1 MVQNSIWSLKPLV
14 GSNQNVSDLDAD
26 IRHHNL
32 CPNICLNGE
41 KRAFG
46 IFLNKSKSES
56 FDIEFLLS
64 FVIEYAIYLN
74 MKCPGDTYDAI
85 SSIIQK
91 SKNYRL
97 ALSVFDLFRFT
108 VDSKLCFSV
117 VCSRTPNVFRLQRSR
132 NRCVCS

>member
-1 MVQNSIWSLKPLV
+1 M
-14 GSNQNVSDLDAD
+14 DAE
-26 IRHHNL
+26 IHRHNL

-46 IFLNKSKSES
+46 IFPNQSKSES

-85 SSIIQK
+85 SRIIQRNQ
-91 SKNYRL
+91 NYRL
-97 ALSVFDLFRFT
+97 VLSVFDLFRFT
-108 VDSKLCFSV
+108 VDSELCFPV
-117 VCSRTPNVFRLQRSR
+117 VCSRTSNVSRL
-132 NRCVCS
+132 